1 VKIHIVQK
9 GDTLWK
15 IAQKYGV
22 DFEQLKKINGH
33 LSNPDMIMPGMK
45 IKVPTAGV
53 PVKKEM
59 QKKETKINIAPKKE
73 EPNLEH
79 PYMNAKPFISFDIE
93 SEVSPNININ
103 PPAKEAPKAPVG
115 EVKKETPKPAVLE
128 EPKAPVEEKP
138 KEVPK
143 EIQKKVLNEVPKSN
157 VPETNKEKELEKAE
171 NVTPLKYTIPPVS
184 PQANVNLAKQ
194 MPSMPPIPPKPANI
208 LPNIMK
214 PEMDLESPETAKVE
228 KDVSDE
234 NPPELPNI
242 PYVPITPQQTF
253 PEYGMPVQPNMDVPP
268 QEQPCVPVT
277 PVMPGYGFYYPPM
290 PMAPAGYPSPQPS
303 MPMAPVGYPSPQPSM
318 PFHVESSSHPFPGIH
333 ESSSEFHEPL
343 PPMPNVTAPNVNV
356 EAAANIAPQ
365 AMEDMPMPYA
375 PAPCVPITPVMP
387 SYGWHPPT
395 YPQPYMPSTPAY
407 YPAPY
412 PPQPMPTSFPVHQT
426 GASGYPLTQAPMQ
439 QTYYPPAQPS
449 AFPPT
454 SQQLFMMPEYGESSD
469 REQ

>member
-1 VKIHIVQK
+1 MKIHIVQK

-22 DFEQLKKINGH
+22 DFEQLKKMNGH

-53 PVKKEM
+53 PVKNEM

-93 SEVSPNININ
+93 SEVSPNLNIN
-103 PPAKEAPKAPVG
+103 PPAKEAPKVPVA
-115 EVKKETPKPAVLE
+115 EVKKEIPKPAVLE
-128 EPKAPVEEKP
+128 EPKAPVAEIP

-143 EIQKKVLNEVPKSN
+143 EIEKKVPNEVPKSN
-157 VPETNKEKELEKAE
+157 VPEMNKAPKKDLEKAE
-171 NVTPLKYTIPPVS
+171 NVTPLTHTIPPVS
-184 PQANVNLAKQ
+184 PQTNVNLAKQ
-194 MPSMPPIPPKPANI
+194 MPSMPQIPMKPTNI

-214 PEMDLESPETAKVE
+214 PEMELENPETAKAK
-228 KDVSDE
+228 KDVNDE
-234 NPPELPNI
+234 NPPELPTV

-253 PEYGMPVQPNMDVPP
+253 PEYGMPAQPNINVQP

-290 PMAPAGYPSPQPS
+290 PMAPMGYPSPQPL
-303 MPMAPVGYPSPQPSM
+303 V
-318 PFHVESSSHPFPGIH
+318 PFHHVESSSHPFPGIH

-343 PPMPNVTAPNVNV
+343 PPMPNVAAPNANI
-356 EAAANIAPQ
+356 ELTANIAPQ
-365 AMEDMPMPYA
+365 ATGGIPMPYA
-375 PAPCVPITPVMP
+375 PAPCVPITPMMP

-395 YPQPYMPSTPAY
+395 YPQPYMPPTPAY
-407 YPAPY
+407 YSPTY
-412 PPQPMPTSFPVHQT
+412 LPQPMPASFPVHQ
-426 GASGYPLTQAPMQ
+426 AEAPVYPLTQAPMQ
-439 QTYYPPAQPS
+439 QNYYPPAQPS

-469 REQ
+469 RENY